1 MEQDPTFALKRI
13 QDLHLQTHRAMWEA
27 EIDTLALFPP
37 GSQDHII
44 PLLAAFKQKDDGF
57 LLFPLADCNLREY
70 WQLRP
75 LAQQDIT
82 QLRWFSA
89 QILGLAHALDS
100 AHGIG
105 LRHGD
110 IKPENI
116 LLILGPEAGLGRLV
130 IADFGIA
137 RHHQVETRLRDVTTR
152 KDLFTANYRP
162 PEFDMAVDIRSRK
175 EDVWSLGC
183 VLLEAACWMLQ
194 GPLGVAR
201 LEKRRYSSPARE
213 GAFWE
218 VETKGKTEHLKTFRV
233 KEGVRQVR
241 IILINSDPF
250 LSGV

>member
-1 MEQDPTFALKRI
+1 MEQDSTFALKRI
-13 QDLHLQTHRAMWEA
+13 QDLHLLNHGEMWEA
-27 EIDTLALFPP
+27 EIDTLARFPP
-37 GSQDHII
+37 GSQQHII

-70 WQLRP
+70 WQLGP

-89 QILGLAHALDS
+89 QILGLARALHF
-100 AHGIG
+100 AHRIG
-105 LRHGD
+105 VRHGD
-110 IKPENI
+110 IKPENV
-116 LLILGPEAGLGRLV
+116 LRILGPEQGLGRLV

-137 RHHQVETRLRDVTTR
+137 RHHRTDTEKRLVTTE

-162 PEFDMAVDIRSRK
+162 PEFDMAVKIRSRK
-175 EDVWSLGC
+175 EDIWSLGC

-194 GPLGVAR
+194 GPQGVVQ
-201 LEKRRYSSPARE
+201 LEERRYSSHARE

-218 VETKGKTEHLKTFRV
+218 VETKGKTEHLQTFRI

-241 IILINSDPF
+241 IIPITSDPF